1 MVSDNNNI
9 TWHEQQVSR
18 EQRWQVGG
26 HGGAVLWFSGL
37 SGAGKSSI
45 ANQLEAILNQKGLRT
60 YLLDGDNIRHGLCKD
75 LGFSL
80 EDRAKNIR
88 RVGQVAKLMA
98 DSGTVVLA
106 ALISPYRADRDAVRA
121 SVQDLA
127 PFVEIHVKASVGT
140 CEGRDPKGLYKMARE
155 GKITNFTGIDD
166 PYEEPMN
173 PELTLDSDCQTVE
186 ELCKEVIVWLEHNDT
201 LRLTKNGSVK

>member
-1 MVSDNNNI
+1 MASDNKNI
-9 TWHEQQVSR
+9 TWHEQHVSC

-26 HGGAVLWFSGL
+26 HGGAVLWLSGL

-45 ANQLEAILNQKGLRT
+45 ANQLEGILNQKGLRT

-80 EDRAKNIR
+80 EDRAENIR

-106 ALISPYRADRDAVRA
+106 AFISPYRADRDAVRA

-155 GKITNFTGIDD
+155 GKIKNFTGIDD

-186 ELCKEVIVWLEHNDT
+186 ELCKQVVVWLEHNDT
-201 LRLTKNGSVK
+201 LRLAK

>member
-1 MVSDNNNI
+1 MASDNKNI
-9 TWHEQQVSR
+9 TWHEQQVGR

-45 ANQLEAILNQKGLRT
+45 ANKLEAFLNQKGLRT

-75 LGFSL
+75 LGFCS
-80 EDRAKNIR
+80 EDRAENIR

-106 ALISPYRADRDAVRA
+106 ALISPYRADRNAVRA
-121 SVQDLA
+121 SVQALA

-140 CEGRDPKGLYKMARE
+140 CEGRDPKGLYKMARA
-155 GKITNFTGIDD
+155 GKIKNFTGIDD

-186 ELCKEVIVWLEHNDT
+186 ELCEEVVVWLEHNDT
-201 LRLTKNGSVK
+201 LGSTISGSVK